1 MKKKQQGGFFGSLL
15 KLGAKGVAK
24 GATRFRRLPPQQYLD
39 RGEQVYS
46 SLSNLPERQEEEQY
60 AAGRYSAGRYSAG
73 RHSSS
78 RCSAKTKKGKRCKRK
93 AMKGKRRCYQ
103 H

>member
-1 MKKKQQGGFFGSLL
+1 MKKQQGGFFGSLL

-46 SLSNLPERQEEEQY
+46 SRSISDLPERQEEEQY
-60 AAGRYSAGRYSAG
+60 AAGRY
-73 RHSSS
+73 SSS

-93 AMKGKRRCYQ
+93 TMKGKRRCYQ